1 MQLHVVASR
10 RYNGCEMTK
19 YRRKRDVDVQSRTIP
34 GLLNLPWSGKGIKR
48 AFDSNPL
55 KDKNKI
61 AGQFKRLKAR
71 V

>member
-1 MQLHVVASR
+1 MSLHVGASR

-34 GLLNLPWSGKGIKR
+34 GLLSLPWSEKSVKR
-48 AFDSNPL
+48 AFYSNPL

-61 AGQFKRLKAR
+61 AG
-71 V
+71 